1 MNDLQ
6 KSAEHWRSKVAELIK
21 VIYQVKDGALGSPFG
36 ADARWHEKLSNVTTE
51 LDYLTL
57 GWIVW
62 ARRGSTTTNERP
74 HIQALRPGITSGG

>member
-36 ADARWHEKLSNVTTE
+36 ADGTRSCQNVIAE
-51 LDYLTL
+51 LGLLDAWLDCL
-57 GWIVW
+57 GTP
-62 ARRGSTTTNERP
+62 RQ
-74 HIQALRPGITSGG
+74 HDDK